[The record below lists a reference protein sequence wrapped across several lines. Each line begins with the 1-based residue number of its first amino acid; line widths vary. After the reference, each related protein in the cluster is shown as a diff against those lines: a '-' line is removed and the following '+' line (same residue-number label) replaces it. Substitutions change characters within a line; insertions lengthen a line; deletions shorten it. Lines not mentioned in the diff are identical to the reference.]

1 MSRRDATIYD
11 VAKQAG
17 VSVATVS
24 RVLNEPSRVL
34 ADTRKRVLD
43 AIAALQFVPKA
54 SAVAHARQQFKKIG
68 VIAPFFTQP
77 SFMQRLRGVSAV
89 LSGHHYELVIYAI
102 ESSEE
107 LDAYI
112 DMLATSKRLDGLI
125 VLCLTLS
132 PASAARLSES
142 GIPVCFVEKEMD
154 GFDSV
159 VVDNYRGGRLAAEY
173 LWKQGYRRPGF
184 VGEASSRVFAVP
196 ATDERLAGFRDFFT
210 SQGVAV
216 DEGHI
221 WVGEFTEELVD
232 LGVERIITQAGRPD
246 CVFASSDMIAVR
258 LMKLTAR
265 YGLRAPENYG
275 VIGFD
280 DLDIAEHLNLSTVN
294 QYLDES
300 GRLAAEMILDRL
312 KKPDR
317 APRKVVVPLKVM
329 ERDSAGV
336 ATPVQQ

>member
-1 MSRRDATIYD
+1 MLKRDATIYD
-11 VAKQAG
+11 VAKHAG

-34 ADTRKRVLD
+34 ADTRKRVQD
-43 AIAALQFVPKA
+43 AIVSLQFVPKA
-54 SAVAHARQQFKKIG
+54 TAVAHARQQFKKIG

-89 LSGHHYELVIYAI
+89 LSGHHYELVVYAI

-132 PASAARLSES
+132 QASATCLAES

-173 LWKQGYRRPGF
+173 LWRQGYRRPGF
-184 VGEASSRVFAVP
+184 VGEASSRVYAVP
-196 ATDERLAGFRDFFT
+196 ATDHRLAGFCDFFT
-210 SQGVAV
+210 EQGVTV
-216 DEGHI
+216 EEGHI

-232 LGVERIITQAGRPD
+232 RGVEKILAPAERPD
-246 CVFASSDMIAVR
+246 CIFASSDMIAIR
-258 LMKLTAR
+258 LMKLNAR
-265 YGLRAPENYG
+265 YRLRAPEDYG

-280 DLDIAEHLNLSTVN
+280 NLDIAEYLNLSTIN

-312 KKPDR
+312 KKPER

-329 ERDSAGV
+329 ERDSTGNRM
-336 ATPVQQ
+336 PVQ